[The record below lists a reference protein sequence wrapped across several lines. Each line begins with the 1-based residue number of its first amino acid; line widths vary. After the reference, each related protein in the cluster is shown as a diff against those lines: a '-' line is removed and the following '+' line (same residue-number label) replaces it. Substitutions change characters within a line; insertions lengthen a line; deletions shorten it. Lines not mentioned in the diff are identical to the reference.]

1 MSHFTTLKTR
11 LVSKEYVLK
20 ALADL
25 NLRCEVGALEIVDAY
40 GKRTSVEIRVLARGE
55 NGEFGFRRAGDAYE
69 LVGDWWGI
77 HDLDQKELVQRLTQ
91 RYAYNVAKDQFE
103 AQDFVLVEE
112 EVRQDKTI
120 HLVVRRM
127 G

>member
-1 MSHFTTLKTR
+1 MSHFTILKTR
-11 LVSKEYVLK
+11 LVSKEHILK

-25 NLRCEVGALEIVDAY
+25 NLRCEVGTLEIADAY
-40 GKRTSVEIRVLARGE
+40 GKRTPVEIKVPVRGE

-77 HDLDQKELVQRLTQ
+77 HDLTQQELVQRLTQ
-91 RYAYNVAKDQFE
+91 RYAYHVAKDQLE
-103 AQDFVLVEE
+103 AQDFMLVEE
-112 EVRQDKTI
+112 EVRPDNTI

-127 G
+127 V